1 MIPKKTALSKKIVS
15 TYHDLR
21 HASDV
26 SVRAAIIK
34 DGYYLPSAL
43 KQLAKYRRRCVVCK
57 KYTKMGTIGEH
68 RLTPSAPF
76 EFLQSDLKGP
86 LYIQEYVNRRNTR
99 KVWLLT
105 NICHFSRYV
114 SVSVVEDLSTEAIIN
129 SIMGH
134 IYRFGRAKVIET
146 DCGNNYKGDQRLL
159 QAEEELESI
168 EWPLIRSKL
177 KSRGIQLV
185 MRGAKMPWIT
195 GGAEAANKNGKDYIF

>member
-1 MIPKKTALSKKIVS
+1 M
-15 TYHDLR
+15 
-21 HASDV
+21 
-26 SVRAAIIK
+26 
-34 DGYYLPSAL
+34 
-43 KQLAKYRRRCVVCK
+43 VV
-57 KYTKMGTIGEH
+57 
-68 RLTPSAPF
+68 
-76 EFLQSDLKGP
+76 
-86 LYIQEYVNRRNTR
+86 N
-99 KVWLLT
+99 

-146 DCGNNYKGDQRLL
+146 DCGTDYKGAQRLL
-159 QAEEELESI
+159 QAEEELASV

-195 GGAEAANKNGKDYIF
+195 GGAEAANKMLKKMLPPNKKLSLFALNIFLEYAMYNTINSRPIGWSTSDETVSSIDIIPVWSKLDPKTMAGASKCLLDVMDDFIRNGKNYMF